1 MQPWVW
7 VIIAVAAVLFL
18 LLLFR
23 RPAGGRRPVAGR
35 PAARPWGRPWRR
47 RARRYWSNNFSSKD
61 HPGLPAERV

>member
-7 VIIAVAAVLFL
+7 VIIAVAVVLFL

-23 RPAGGRRPVAGR
+23 RPAGRRPVAGR

-47 RARRYWSNNFSSKD
+47 RARRYWCNFCNFVA
-61 HPGLPAERV
+61 PGLPAERV

>member
-23 RPAGGRRPVAGR
+23 RPARPVAAPGYGGR
-35 PAARPWGRPWRR
+35 AVAARPWARPWVRR
-47 RARRYWSNNFSSKD
+47 RARRS
-61 HPGLPAERV
+61 

>member
-23 RPAGGRRPVAGR
+23 RGSARPIAGR
-35 PAARPWGRPWRR
+35 PYARPWARPWGARR
-47 RARRYWSNNFSSKD
+47 RVRRYY
-61 HPGLPAERV
+61 

>member
-23 RPAGGRRPVAGR
+23 RGSARPVVSRPAGR
-35 PAARPWGRPWRR
+35 PWARPWAPRR
-47 RARRYWSNNFSSKD
+47 RARRYY
-61 HPGLPAERV
+61 

>member
-23 RPAGGRRPVAGR
+23 RPAGRPVAAPGYGGR
-35 PAARPWGRPWRR
+35 AVAARPWARPWARR
-47 RARRYWSNNFSSKD
+47 RARRY
-61 HPGLPAERV
+61 